1 MNKFKL
7 FFIWQDDK
15 EEAWLNDLS
24 AKGQRLDS
32 VSFPFTYHFS
42 SDASKKYTSSPQHT
56 KRPGTSQEAFKETFQ
71 KSGWEHIGRMNG
83 WHYFQ
88 KEVSGEMNR
97 FWTGAKKPK
106 RANIKGI

>member
-42 SDASKKYTSSPQHT
+42 SDASKKYTHHLNAPKGPDTSP
-56 KRPGTSQEAFKETFQ
+56 EAFKDTYQ
-71 KSGWEHIGRMNG
+71 KSGWKHIGRMNG

-88 KEVSGEMNR
+88 KEVASEDEPVLDWGN
-97 FWTGAKKPK
+97 KQK
-106 RANIKGI
+106 RISIKGI